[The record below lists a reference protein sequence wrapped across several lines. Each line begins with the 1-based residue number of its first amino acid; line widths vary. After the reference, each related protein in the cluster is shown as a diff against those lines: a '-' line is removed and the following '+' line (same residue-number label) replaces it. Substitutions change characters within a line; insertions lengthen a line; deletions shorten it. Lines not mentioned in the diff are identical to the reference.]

1 MIRSDAMI
9 TRTRLSRG
17 VTLSTLL
24 SLSFCACDKPAPSTT
39 EPSASTPVPAA
50 SHAPLTSASG
60 VASSTPAAASSAPPN
75 PNAVDADINAL
86 TPERRAKIEAAI
98 PDAKDFLDARE
109 LGKEVAGKPDFLR
122 AWQELVA
129 KRGAGKWLLFRGTMN
144 DLKKDSFA
152 MAVTMMEVDP
162 NSPIGAPKWIMFHG
176 HASDIKGY
184 DASKYEPGAYGAV
197 LAKYVGGKA
206 LELRPGFDVMA
217 LGYW

>member
-1 MIRSDAMI
+1 M
-9 TRTRLSRG
+9 
-17 VTLSTLL
+17 
-24 SLSFCACDKPAPSTT
+24 
-39 EPSASTPVPAA
+39 PAA
-50 SHAPLTSASG
+50 SHAPLPSASS
-60 VASSTPAAASSAPPN
+60 VASATPPSASSAPAN
-75 PNAVDADINAL
+75 PNAETNAL

-129 KRGAGKWLLFRGTMN
+129 KKAAGKWLLFRGTMN

-206 LELRPGFDVMA
+206 LELRPGFDVVA